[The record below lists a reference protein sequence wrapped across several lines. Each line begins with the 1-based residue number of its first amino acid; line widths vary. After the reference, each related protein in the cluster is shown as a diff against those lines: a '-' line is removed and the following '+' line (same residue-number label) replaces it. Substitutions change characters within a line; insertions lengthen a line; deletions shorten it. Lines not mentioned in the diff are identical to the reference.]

1 MYDILEYS
9 IKNKITGHAILI
21 DFKKAFDSISHKFL
35 KNTLKI
41 FNFSDEVVHWINTIL
56 SNFSSQT
63 LVNGHLGEII
73 ELLRGCRQGDP
84 IAGYLFIL
92 AIEILLIKLR
102 STTTIHPW
110 TSRKGIK
117 LLIEGYADDLTLLL
131 RSLGLRMDIHQ
142 VKEVLKILDGFR
154 EISGLTVNKGKT

>member
-1 MYDILEYS
+1 MYDILDYS

-35 KNTLKI
+35 KSTLKI
-41 FNFSDEVVHWINTIL
+41 FNFSDKVVHWINTIL

-84 IAGYLFIL
+84 IARYLFIL
-92 AIEILLIKLR
+92 AIEILLIKTK
-102 STTTIHPW
+102 SNNNN
-110 TSRKGIK
+110 TS
-117 LLIEGYADDLTLLL
+117 
-131 RSLGLRMDIHQ
+131 MDKQ
-142 VKEVLKILDGFR
+142 KR
-154 EISGLTVNKGKT
+154 NKVID